1 MQPASRPCR
10 KLAPGWRADLRND
23 SLVRHCVE
31 EDVESEWIV
40 FLLREFAEK
49 PGIRALLFP
58 AIAIVRVVA
67 DHYHHAAFVVE
78 DPAEMNVP
86 CVTTFMVVF
95 PSDARVPVAR
105 GEGHVRRLQRQ
116 IVRQIED

>member
-1 MQPASRPCR
+1 MIPQGLNEPSVC
-10 KLAPGWRADLRND
+10 
-23 SLVRHCVE
+23 HCVK

-58 AIAIVRVVA
+58 AIAIVRVVT

-78 DPAEMNVP
+78 DPAEMNFP
-86 CVTTFMVVF
+86 CVASFVVVF
-95 PSDARVPVAR
+95 PSDPRS
-105 GEGHVRRLQRQ
+105 
-116 IVRQIED
+116 